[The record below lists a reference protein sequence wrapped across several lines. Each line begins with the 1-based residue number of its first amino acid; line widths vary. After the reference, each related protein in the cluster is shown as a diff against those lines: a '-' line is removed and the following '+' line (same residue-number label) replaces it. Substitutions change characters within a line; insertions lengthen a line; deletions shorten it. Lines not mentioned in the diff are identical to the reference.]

1 MTIHRI
7 HSSTSTANPSEVGR
21 FYRDIFGMDCRMG
34 AGWSVTLEPGCAP
47 LAQLEADDDDVDD
60 VDVPGLEVEVE
71 DRDLQPGLES
81 GTQDH
86 GFDVKV
92 LLAAGPQGV
101 IEVRYDG
108 GDGYC
113 VDALWFDAVLT
124 QCPA

>member
-71 DRDLQPGLES
+71 DVEAVHLKAHQIGAEVPFGPWTERSGVRRIFLRDPAGALVSVTSRE
-81 GTQDH
+81 
-86 GFDVKV
+86 
-92 LLAAGPQGV
+92 AAA
-101 IEVRYDG
+101 R
-108 GDGYC
+108 
-113 VDALWFDAVLT
+113 AA
-124 QCPA
+124 